1 MHCLYNPDEE
11 EFLDWIAAAERET
24 WKQIPAIKSHIAE
37 ELVLDRC
44 VQRLR
49 KRLLVES
56 WEKRRND
63 STNNKMTDRVP
74 SFFVSP
80 SLVNVSKSALR
91 ALLLSCLPHLFFYFN
106 CLVGWSRNI

>member
-11 EFLDWIAAAERET
+11 EFLEWIAAAERET
-24 WKQIPAIKSHIAE
+24 WKHIPAIKSHIAE

-80 SLVNVSKSALR
+80 SLVNVSKSELSALPGF
-91 ALLLSCLPHLFFYFN
+91 SSSHLFFY
-106 CLVGWSRNI
+106 LSSWVVLE